1 MDELTQYIIYG
12 ALGFTVLGIL
22 FAFFRFVKGP
32 TAADRTVALDTLTT
46 ISVAG
51 MVLSAYLFQRFI
63 YLDVALV
70 YGVLGFIGVIVIA
83 RYLEG
88 AL

>member
-1 MDELTQYIIYG
+1 MIYIFYITLLLLTLGMIFSII
-12 ALGFTVLGIL
+12 
-22 FAFFRFVKGP
+22 RFVKGP
-32 TAADRTVALDTLTT
+32 TAGDRTIALDTMTT
-46 ISVAG
+46 LMVAG
-51 MVLSAYLFQRFI
+51 LFVLGAVFDRFI
-63 YLDVALV
+63 YVDVALI

>member
-1 MDELTQYIIYG
+1 MIQIIIYI
-12 ALGFTVLGIL
+12 AFGFIGIGL
-22 FAFFRFVKGP
+22 IFSTIRFVKGP
-32 TAADRTVALDTLTT
+32 TAADRTLALDTLTT
-46 ISVAG
+46 IAVAAL
-51 MVLSAYLFQRFI
+51 VLLAYVFDRFI

-70 YGVLGFIGVIVIA
+70 YGVLGFIGVLVIA

>member
-1 MDELTQYIIYG
+1 MVYIIYVAFSLMIVG
-12 ALGFTVLGIL
+12 L
-22 FAFFRFVKGP
+22 FFAAVRFIKGP
-32 TAADRTVALDTLTT
+32 TAGDRSVALDTLTT
-46 ISVAG
+46 ILVAG
-51 MVLSAYLFQRFI
+51 LVMLAFVFKRYI

-83 RYLEG
+83 RYLED